1 MSDFTDNCF
10 KLFNLNSKA
19 SQQELEIAY
28 DVLTKT
34 AIDNEQMKEYRFA
47 FEYLMT
53 NFYNVVSSEDDDLTT
68 EEQKSEAY
76 QTIIETAPIPV
87 QNSLEEICSLLGEE
101 LQERVKALFAIQQ
114 VNLSMFITNLV
125 KLKRKFLWFSFWLKS
140 DMTKIFR
147 DCCLNELQY
156 ATATFDMDYPDILM
170 DSKIISLQQSLGGL
184 AESYTKEPLICPKFE
199 VKNSKLGVSCYVT
212 LEVNHMVMLED
223 YLQNKAN
230 LWKCNL
236 NMVRI

>member
-53 NFYNVVSSEDDDLTT
+53 NFYNVVSLDDDDLKT

-76 QTIIETAPIPV
+76 QTIIESAPIPV
-87 QNSLEEICSLLGEE
+87 QNSIEEISSLLGEE

-125 KLKRKFLWFSFWLKS
+125 KRKRKFLWFSFWLKS

-156 ATATFDMDYPDILM
+156 VTATFDMDDPETLRE
-170 DSKIISLQQSLGGL
+170 SKITSIQESLKGI

-199 VKNSKLGVSCYVT
+199 VKNSKIGVSCYVT
-212 LEVNHMVMLED
+212 LEINHMVMLED

>member
-53 NFYNVVSSEDDDLTT
+53 NFYNVVSLDNDNLTT

-76 QTIIETAPIPV
+76 QTIIESAPIPV
-87 QNSLEEICSLLGEE
+87 QNSIEEISSLLGEE

-125 KLKRKFLWFSFWLKS
+125 KRKRKFLWFSFWLKS

-156 ATATFDMDYPDILM
+156 VTATFDMDDPETLRE
-170 DSKIISLQQSLGGL
+170 SKITSIQKSLKGI

-199 VKNSKLGVSCYVT
+199 VKNSKIGVSCYVT
-212 LEVNHMVMLED
+212 LEINHMVMLED